1 MTALIAGRNTPA
13 KAGDVQVGL
22 VAAAVNIFAG
32 AMLVR
37 NASGHILP
45 AVTGAN
51 LIGVGRAEV
60 AVDNSGGAA
69 GDATATF
76 KKGRFRYANSAAADE
91 ITIADIGQPCFAV
104 DDQTVAKTDD
114 TGARSPAGIVEDVDD
129 LGVWVDFN
137 EALTRAAL

>member
-1 MTALIAGRNTPA
+1 M
-13 KAGDVQVGL
+13 QVGL

-45 AVTGAN
+45 AVTGTD

-60 AVDNSGGAA
+60 AVDNSDGAA

-76 KKGRFRYANSAAADE
+76 KNGRFRYANSAGADE

-104 DDQTVAKTDD
+104 DDQTVAKADD
-114 TGARSPAGIVEDVDD
+114 TGARSAAGIVEDVDD
-129 LGVWVDFN
+129 LGVWVIFN

>member
-1 MTALIAGRNTPA
+1 MVALIVGRNTPA

-37 NASGHILP
+37 NSSGHILP
-45 AVTGAN
+45 AVTGPN
-51 LIGVGRAEV
+51 LIGVGRAEA
-60 AVDNSGGAA
+60 AVDNSDGAA
-69 GDATATF
+69 GDKTVTFTAS
-76 KKGRFRYANSAAADE
+76 RFQYANSAGADE
-91 ITIADIGQPCFAV
+91 ITIADIGKSCFAV

-114 TGARSPAGIVEDVDD
+114 TAARSAVGIVEDVDAK
-129 LGVWVDFN
+129 GVWVRFD